1 MAAQMR
7 KLGALAL
14 MAVAALVLA
23 SCGGATGGGATGGGG
38 GGTLYLY
45 NWGDYIDPALLEQFT
60 EETGVDVVVDT
71 FETNEDMIAKVRAGG
86 SGYDVVVP
94 SDYAV
99 QVMAAENLLA
109 PLDKAQLSNL
119 GNLDPQLQGLYF
131 DQENVHSVP
140 YLYGTTGIAY
150 SKAAFPNGVDSWAA
164 LFDPAQLEAVRGKAS
179 MLDDEREAPGAALHY
194 LGASLNETD
203 PAKIAQVRDLLLAQK
218 PFLASYNSSNFQR
231 LLASGEYVLSQAFS
245 GDALLARR
253 GLEDEFSGNP
263 DIAFVIP
270 REGGTIWM
278 DNLAILAD
286 SPNKEAA
293 HRFIDFMLR
302 PEVAAQNAEYVGYL
316 TPNAAAREQLSDDLK
331 ALYAEGFA
339 PDEAAYERLEWIQR
353 GPGVEVFSELWAEIK
368 GQ

>member
-1 MAAQMR
+1 MLRAIRLMSLLAA
-7 KLGALAL
+7 
-14 MAVAALVLA
+14 AVVLVA
-23 SCGGATGGGATGGGG
+23 CGNTGGATGGGAGSGGE
-38 GGTLYLY
+38 TLYLY
-45 NWGDYIDPALLEQFT
+45 NWGDYIDPTLIDEFQAES
-60 EETGVDVVVDT
+60 GVKVVVDT

-99 QVMAAENLLA
+99 QVMVAENLLE
-109 PLDKAQLSNL
+109 PLDRSKLSNF
-119 GNLDPQLQGLYF
+119 GNLDPALLGLYF
-131 DQENVHSVP
+131 DKENTHSLP

-150 SKAAFPNGVDSWAA
+150 NRTAFPNGVESWSA

-194 LGASLNETD
+194 LGESMNATD
-203 PAKIAQVRDLLLAQK
+203 PALLAKVRELLLAQK
-218 PFLASYNSSNFQR
+218 PFLAAYNSGNFQR
-231 LLASGEYVLSQAFS
+231 LLASGEYVIAQAVS

-270 REGGTIWM
+270 KEGGTIWM

-302 PEVAAQNAEYVGYL
+302 PEVGARNAEYAGYL
-316 TPNAAAREQLSDDLK
+316 TPNKAARELLSEDLK

-339 PDEAAYERLEWIQR
+339 PDEQTYERLEWIER
-353 GPGVEVFSELWAEIK
+353 GEGSKVFGELWAEVK